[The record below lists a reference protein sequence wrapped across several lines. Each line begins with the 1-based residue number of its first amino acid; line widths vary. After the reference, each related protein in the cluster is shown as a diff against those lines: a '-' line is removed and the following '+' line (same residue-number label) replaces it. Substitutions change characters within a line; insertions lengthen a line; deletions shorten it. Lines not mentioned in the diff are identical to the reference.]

1 MTFDSKCAY
10 CIDQLLG
17 QHVKNS
23 GFRIYSEFGGAENT
37 DSPADWANIIWRVQ
51 SIVKAF
57 KQQNSLRLR
66 KLFFII
72 QFIILPTFY
81 FSLQ

>member
-1 MTFDSKCAY
+1 MASVHLNARMYLQEVGRQRSLPIKQFFWHNPRIHTLIMTFDSKCAY

-37 DSPADWANIIWRVQ
+37 DSPAD
-51 SIVKAF
+51 
-57 KQQNSLRLR
+57 
-66 KLFFII
+66 
-72 QFIILPTFY
+72 
-81 FSLQ
+81 